1 MALVTIPWHPTSK
14 DLRVFAGLQI
24 VFFAFI
30 AGMFWRRGGS
40 VEIAGTIVAVSTLVG
55 IVGLLAPRVI
65 RPIYLGWM
73 LAVFPIGWVVSHVVL
88 AVVYYLVITPIGL
101 VRRAGGRD
109 PLERR
114 FDPQATTYWRERP
127 APPPKER
134 YFRQF

>member
-1 MALVTIPWHPTSK
+1 MALVSIPWHPSTK

-24 VFFAFI
+24 VFFAII

-40 VEIAGTIVAVSTLVG
+40 VEIAGAIVAVSALIG
-55 IVGLLAPRVI
+55 IVGLIAPRVI

-73 LAVFPIGWVVSHVVL
+73 LAVFPIGWVISHVVL
-88 AVVYYLVITPIGL
+88 AAVYYLVITPIGL
-101 VRRAGGRD
+101 VRRSGGRD
-109 PLERR
+109 PLELR

-127 APPPKER
+127 PPPPKER